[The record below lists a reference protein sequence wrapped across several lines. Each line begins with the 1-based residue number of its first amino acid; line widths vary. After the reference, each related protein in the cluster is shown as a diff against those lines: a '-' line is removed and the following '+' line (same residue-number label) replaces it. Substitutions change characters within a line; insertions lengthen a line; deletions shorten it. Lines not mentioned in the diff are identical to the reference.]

1 MQIANLFVCMCMRD
15 TYVHPLFIVTD
26 HSVCAF
32 ASRPH
37 KNNLTIPEPQQHLVT
52 VFTIGNLRTSIR

>member
-1 MQIANLFVCMCMRD
+1 MQIANLFVWMCMRD

-32 ASRPH
+32 ASKPH

-52 VFTIGNLRTSIR
+52 VFTIGN